1 MWPAFRELMDQ
12 FNEAVVVSDKNHRIG
27 GHNTA
32 RFRRALERQVRKW
45 ADDPNSGFFAVSFL
59 DLVRFRA
66 INDSFGYAA
75 SDRLL
80 AEVASLISDSLDSTD
95 MLARF
100 GADHYAILIRSRQNS
115 DQAEALVR
123 KILRNLDREFQLGD
137 CRVKLSARAGLA
149 AAQGME
155 SSSDSILRDADG
167 AHQQARLT
175 RESLVVSHHPQS
187 KKSIVQA
194 SLEFDLANAL
204 EKDEFFFE
212 FQPVFNPA
220 TGRVRFLEALL
231 RWCHP
236 RLGIISPVAFI
247 SLAEDSGLVLKLDMQ
262 GLGRLGRQLDQWHAQ
277 YPSMVGVPVSINIS
291 GRHFP
296 NFVMEKQFHSL
307 LRQPSLQR
315 SRIIFEITE
324 SVFVEGNRKTSQ
336 GLQRLRNAG
345 VQIWLDDFGEGFSSF
360 RYLTH
365 FPIDGIKIASC
376 FTRHCAEQAKSRV
389 VLSSLQSLARGL
401 GIEAVVEGVETCE
414 QFNALRTMGF
424 DALQGYYLARPMPA
438 ADIPTLFDGVPGPR
452 LAMPRSA

>member
-12 FNEAVVVSDKNHRIG
+12 FNEAVVVVDMNQRFGANSA
-27 GHNTA
+27 A
-32 RFRRALERQVRKW
+32 RFRRALERQVHKW
-45 ADDPNSGFFAVSFL
+45 ADESNSGFFAVAFL

-80 AEVASLISDSLDSTD
+80 NEVAGIIADSLDTTD

-100 GADHYAILIRSRQNS
+100 GGDHFALLIRSRQS
-115 DQAEALVR
+115 LEQAELLVR
-123 KILRNLDREFQLGD
+123 KILRGLDREFQFGD
-137 CRVKLSARAGLA
+137 GRVKLSARAGLA
-149 AAQGME
+149 TPQGME
-155 SSSDSILRDADG
+155 CSSDSILRDADG

-175 RESLVVSHHPQS
+175 RESIVVSRDPQS
-187 KKSIVQA
+187 AKSILQA

-212 FQPVFNPA
+212 FQPVFDPC

-236 RLGIISPVAFI
+236 RLGVISPASFI
-247 SLAEDSGLVLKLDMQ
+247 SLAENSGLVLKLDMQ
-262 GLGRLGRQLDQWHAQ
+262 GLGRLGRQLDHWHAQ
-277 YPSMVGVPVSINIS
+277 NPAMADLPVSINIS

-307 LRQPSLQR
+307 LRQPALQR
-315 SRIIFEITE
+315 SQIIFEITE

-345 VQIWLDDFGEGFSSF
+345 VQIWLDDFGEGYSSF

-376 FTRHCAEQAKSRV
+376 FTRHCAEQSKSRV
-389 VLSSLQSLARGL
+389 VLSSLQALARGL
-401 GIEAVVEGVETCE
+401 GVEAVVEGVETRE
-414 QFNALRTMGF
+414 QFDTLKTMGF
-424 DALQGYYLARPMPA
+424 DALQGFYLARPMPA
-438 ADIPTLFDGVPGPR
+438 NEIPALFARVPGAR